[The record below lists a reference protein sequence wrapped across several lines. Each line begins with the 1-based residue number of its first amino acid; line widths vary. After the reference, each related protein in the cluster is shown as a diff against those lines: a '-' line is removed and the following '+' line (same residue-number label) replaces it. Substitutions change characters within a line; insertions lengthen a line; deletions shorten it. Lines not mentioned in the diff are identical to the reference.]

1 MQTKLSGRSFRGL
14 VVGPAPYT
22 KGGILVLNLETNRIV
37 ARRSFTVLGAYHQDF
52 GDLYGKAD
60 HQIILNG
67 DADKEIYYDA
77 VHHNLS
83 ETPTDVSDPMSDSS
97 IEDPSPVLESSPEDT
112 LPLCDVDGEEG
123 DMSIQPKKKVR
134 KEKVFRYRSVE
145 KGDAQARDK
154 KYFQKIG
161 LYFTDRSDDGGLRQI
176 VDVQRCT
183 SLGKG
188 RGSRTLFYKLYDPDM
203 YPHSS
208 PHDDADYFWIPCS
221 EVYSHKTTI
230 WEDNMNVSRMV
241 EVVAISDIV
250 EDARND
256 ESLSLSDKE
265 LIVECLGANFF
276 ECVTEDIMVN
286 RVDANQRAPP
296 RNVKEMRRHPDAKGY
311 IASLFKELDAF
322 SRTGNLNV
330 PTDMDIHDIPPD
342 MILQL
347 MPLFSKKYEGLNF
360 SKFKCRMVVL
370 GNHWK
375 NVHGVSTFSNMVDMD
390 TLKFIIAIAAVEGW
404 EFFKTDVAE
413 AFLTTTVNKKREK
426 RHVDVP
432 DEPDGTYYARRPPGL
447 TDDDMP
453 YIIQPDAYI
462 YGHPRAGRE
471 FSLDVKEGIV
481 GRYGYSVSNYCGKVY
496 FHTDEL
502 GTAIIAHATDDLPT
516 IASTPAKKKQVLEM
530 ISTLYPNHTKE
541 DPATIILGM
550 TVSFDRERKT
560 ATLRQEAAIVD
571 LLNSCYPEWESVGL
585 ETLPKVPLPPPPAQ
599 LGKKDRLLI
608 TDMLEGKEITEY
620 QSRVGQLNWITNT
633 VHKIMPAQR
642 LKAKRNG
649 GR

>member
-1 MQTKLSGRSFRGL
+1 
-14 VVGPAPYT
+14 
-22 KGGILVLNLETNRIV
+22 
-37 ARRSFTVLGAYHQDF
+37 
-52 GDLYGKAD
+52 
-60 HQIILNG
+60 
-67 DADKEIYYDA
+67 
-77 VHHNLS
+77 
-83 ETPTDVSDPMSDSS
+83 
-97 IEDPSPVLESSPEDT
+97 
-112 LPLCDVDGEEG
+112 
-123 DMSIQPKKKVR
+123 
-134 KEKVFRYRSVE
+134 
-145 KGDAQARDK
+145 
-154 KYFQKIG
+154 
-161 LYFTDRSDDGGLRQI
+161 
-176 VDVQRCT
+176 
-183 SLGKG
+183 
-188 RGSRTLFYKLYDPDM
+188 
-203 YPHSS
+203 
-208 PHDDADYFWIPCS
+208 
-221 EVYSHKTTI
+221 
-230 WEDNMNVSRMV
+230 
-241 EVVAISDIV
+241 
-250 EDARND
+250 
-256 ESLSLSDKE
+256 
-265 LIVECLGANFF
+265 
-276 ECVTEDIMVN
+276 MVN

-426 RHVDVP
+426 RHADVP

-642 LKAKRNG
+642 LKAKRNANPTAFDMKQVNHIIRHVAYLQRTGDHGMTIG
-649 GR
+649 GSNGVSLLATVDTSYAPTDPYSSDLRSITGGTIHMSAETGSIISLCARHDFTTDSSMAAEGVGCHLVVKKVLPLRIFLNELGFSQTKPTMIYMDNEPFLNAVTGDKGASNRSKHIMIKLNIIHEAYQAGEIEFAHMSTNNIPSDGLTKLLAFKDYDHKAGYIDGTKPLCLEGKPRKY